1 MRRSK
6 TRSGWRERFGA
17 RFYGK
22 ASVGPGV
29 SLLKAG
35 LCITFIACSA
45 AALVWPHLEI
55 VKIGYRLANLE
66 RQREKLLQD
75 RRVLGIE
82 LAALR
87 QLDRIESIARKKME
101 MVFPEPG
108 QIVYVKVGPG
118 SVKYVPSSYRPYQV
132 DP

>member
-6 TRSGWRERFGA
+6 NRSGWRERLGA
-17 RFYGK
+17 FFSGK
-22 ASVGPGV
+22 ESVGSSI

-45 AALVWPHLEI
+45 AALVWPHLEM
-55 VKIGYRLANLE
+55 VKIGYRLAYLE
-66 RQREKLLQD
+66 NQRDKLMQD
-75 RRVLGIE
+75 RRVLRIE
-82 LAALR
+82 VAALR

-101 MVFPEPG
+101 MVFPDPG

-118 SVKYVPSSYRPYQV
+118 SVE
-132 DP
+132 

>member
-1 MRRSK
+1 MKRSNSRR
-6 TRSGWRERFGA
+6 GWREWLSA
-17 RFYGK
+17 RFSGK
-22 ASVGPGV
+22 APADSGV

-45 AALVWPHLEI
+45 AALVWPHLEM
-55 VKIGYRLANLE
+55 VKIGYRLAHLE
-66 RQREKLLQD
+66 SHRDKLLQD
-75 RRVLGIE
+75 RRVLRIE
-82 LAALR
+82 VAALR

-118 SVKYVPSSYRPYQV
+118 SIE
-132 DP
+132 